1 MSAPRVALVSLE
13 PWDQVWRRNQH
24 LVAELIAQQ
33 LVGSVLF
40 IEPPAAGRAAPARS
54 PLPGVTVIRPV
65 LPVPRRTGGLSILA
79 GWLRRRWLRDVDVLW
94 INDPVLGARCAAG
107 GSPRVLYDVTDDW
120 RFSEQP
126 ARLTRRLVAAED
138 RLATTAVT
146 VVCSDVLADR
156 WSQRYGVT
164 ATVVHNAATQ
174 PSYAEVRPR
183 PMAGNGLHVGYV
195 GTLHEDRLDI
205 DLLLRIAAMPEVGTI
220 HLVGPDAMSAPA
232 RDRLAAVDTIRRH
245 GAVPSIDVPS
255 WLVAMDV
262 LVLPHVVS
270 EFTLSLDA
278 IKAFEYL
285 AAGRPIVATPTS
297 GFQDLTAP
305 GLRVVDAAGFPDAVA
320 AALTGDKQFDRT
332 VPTWEDRAREFALA
346 LNGPAA

>member
-1 MSAPRVALVSLE
+1 MSPPRVALVSLE

-24 LVAELIAQQ
+24 LVAELIRQQ
-33 LVGSVLF
+33 RVGSVLF
-40 IEPPAAGRAAPARS
+40 IEPAVAGRPAPARS

-65 LPVPRRTGGLSILA
+65 LPVPRRTGGLSVVA

-94 INDPVLGARCAAG
+94 VNDPVLGVRCAG
-107 GSPRVLYDVTDDW
+107 GGRARVLYDVTDDW
-120 RFSEQP
+120 RFSERP

-138 RLATTAVT
+138 ELAATAAT
-146 VVCSDVLADR
+146 VVCSDVLAER
-156 WSQRYGVT
+156 WAQRYRVT
-164 ATVVHNAATQ
+164 ATVVHNAATH

-183 PMAGNGLHVGYV
+183 TLPGPGLHVGYV

-205 DLLLRIAAMPEVGTI
+205 DLLMQLAAMPEVGTI
-220 HLVGPDAMSAPA
+220 HLVGPDAMASPA
-232 RDRLAAVDTIRRH
+232 RDRLAAVSTIRRH
-245 GAVPSIDVPS
+245 GAVPAPDVPS

-297 GFQDLTAP
+297 GFQDLAAP
-305 GLRVVDAAGFPDAVA
+305 GVTIVEAAGFTAAVA
-320 AALTGDKQFDRT
+320 AALTGDKHFDRT
-332 VPTWEDRAREFALA
+332 VPTWADRAREFAAALIGSLA
-346 LNGPAA
+346 

>member
-1 MSAPRVALVSLE
+1 MTPPRVALVSLE
-13 PWDQVWRRNQH
+13 PWDLVWRRNQH
-24 LVAELIAQQ
+24 LVAELLAQR
-33 LVGSVLF
+33 LVASVVF
-40 IEPPAAGRAAPARS
+40 IEPPAAGRPAPARS

-65 LPVPRRTGGLSILA
+65 LPVPRRTGGLSVVA
-79 GWLRRRWLRDVDVLW
+79 TWLRRRWLRDVDVLW
-94 INDPVLGARCAAG
+94 VNDPVLGARCSE
-107 GSPRVLYDVTDDW
+107 GSRARVVYDVTDDW

-138 RLATTAVT
+138 RLAATAVT
-146 VVCSDVLADR
+146 VVCSDVLAER
-156 WSQRYGVT
+156 WSQRYGV
-164 ATVVHNAATQ
+164 AAAVVHNAATQ
-174 PSYAEVRPR
+174 PSYAAVAPR
-183 PMAGNGLHVGYV
+183 QLPGNGLHVGYV

-220 HLVGPDAMSAPA
+220 HLVGPDAMSPPA
-232 RDRLAAVDTIRRH
+232 RERITAVDTIRRH
-245 GAVPSIDVPS
+245 GAVPAVDVPS

-297 GFQDLTAP
+297 GFQGLSAP
-305 GLRVVDAAGFPDAVA
+305 GLFVVDAAGFTDAVA
-320 AALTGDKQFDRT
+320 AALTGDKQFERT
-332 VPTWEDRAREFALA
+332 VPTWADRAREFASA
-346 LNGPAA
+346 LNGREA